1 MVQHDNA
8 IEFYTESKRATVT
21 LHSPRLRNRVLRL
34 AEESDEVEIVATNED
49 GSILAHIPVEWI
61 RINPKKQVTESQR
74 ECGKRNA
81 FRLRQYAERQG
92 ANRGENDSD
101 DKIPD

>member
-1 MVQHDNA
+1 MVHDNA

-34 AEESDEVEIVATNED
+34 AEESDEVEVVATNED
-49 GSILAHIPVEWI
+49 GSILAHIPVKWLKIVPPRVMSE
-61 RINPKKQVTESQR
+61 KQLEQLKRMRAKLLSAEEQQR
-74 ECGKRNA
+74 S
-81 FRLRQYAERQG
+81 
-92 ANRGENDSD
+92 NRGENDSD